1 MKTKHKRRTKTSIP
15 ASESWLYRNM
25 DALAAVHRGLQEA
38 AEGKSVYA
46 GSFAVYADERGE
58 I

>member
-1 MKTKHKRRTKTSIP
+1 MKTKHKKKVRLSIP
-15 ASESWLYRNM
+15 ASESWLYRNP
-25 DALAAVHRGLQEA
+25 DALAAVRCGLQEA

-46 GSFAVYADERGE
+46 GSFAVYVDERNE